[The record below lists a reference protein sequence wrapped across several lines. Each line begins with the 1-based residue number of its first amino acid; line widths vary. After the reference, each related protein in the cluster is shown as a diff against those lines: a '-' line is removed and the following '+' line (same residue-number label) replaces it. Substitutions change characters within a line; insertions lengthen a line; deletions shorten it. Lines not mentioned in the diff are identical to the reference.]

1 MVLKKIMYISMVWF
15 VSSHTFFKV
24 YVTPVHDI
32 RSVLIDLI
40 EHEQV
45 AIHSAQFL
53 ITDMLVV
60 TALQRAIERG
70 VHVDMV
76 VDQGVFGKYGKGKE
90 LEKIGVHI
98 TIFEPT
104 SGGMYPPI
112 MHNKMWVFEQND
124 SLGSVHSVAVTGSYN
139 PTVNAA
145 KHNFENIAVFDD
157 ADAVNQYRMAIE
169 QLHSLIAGRVVDT
182 LWEEEQEHFEA

>member
-1 MVLKKIMYISMVWF
+1 MYF
-15 VSSHTFFKV
+15 
-24 YVTPVHDI
+24 TPVHDI

-40 EHEQV
+40 DHEQS
-45 AIHSAQFL
+45 AIHAAQFL

-60 TALQRAIERG
+60 TALQRAIDRG
-70 VHVDMV
+70 VQVDMI

-90 LEKIGVHI
+90 LEKIGVQM
-98 TIFEPT
+98 TVFEPT

-112 MHNKMWVFEQND
+112 MHNKMWVFEEND
-124 SLGSVHSVAVTGSYN
+124 SLGAVQSVAVTGSYN

-157 ADAVNQYRMAIE
+157 ADVVHAYRSAIE
-169 QLHSLIAGRVVDT
+169 QLHTLIAGRVFDAV
-182 LWEEEQEHFEA
+182 WEEPQEPFEA